1 MQANL
6 FYLNQLSDIPAQG
19 SFSII
24 RYSKCQHTDTHPF
37 HIPKRIG
44 ARRSGGSGSQ
54 HIIHQQDMLSG
65 KAFGTVKAEHAVH
78 ILPPLIRRF
87 ACLRLRMPFAHHRRS
102 IQGKTGNRCNPPGYI
117 LALVVPAYPL
127 FTHRHG
133 RSRRSSGSDRLCR
146 TRRTQPGSRLRQR
159 SAQRVEFRSSCRPC
173 RSCRNRQP

>member
-6 FYLNQLSDIPAQG
+6 FCLNQRSDIPAQG

-78 ILPPLIRRF
+78 ILPPLIRRL

-102 IQGKTGNRCNPPGYI
+102 IQGKTGNRCNPPGYV
-117 LALVVPAYPL
+117 LTLVYPRIRCL
-127 FTHRHG
+127 RGCKGTGTITSIPRKKPDSSSSAAIKRPIISPKSLRPPYF
-133 RSRRSSGSDRLCR
+133 SRCSI
-146 TRRTQPGSRLRQR
+146 RRKSLP
-159 SAQRVEFRSSCRPC
+159 F
-173 RSCRNRQP
+173 

>member
-6 FYLNQLSDIPAQG
+6 FCLNQRSDIPAQG

-78 ILPPLIRRF
+78 ILPPLIRRL

-102 IQGKTGNRCNPPGYI
+102 IQGKTGNRCNPPGYV
-117 LALVVPAYPL
+117 LALVIPAYPL
-127 FTHRHG
+127 FTGMQRNGHYNVYTAKEA
-133 RSRRSSGSDRLCR
+133 RL
-146 TRRTQPGSRLRQR
+146 QQLRCHKA
-159 SAQRVEFRSSCRPC
+159 SHYLT
-173 RSCRNRQP
+173 

>member
-24 RYSKCQHTDTHPF
+24 CYSKCQHTDTHPF

-78 ILPPLIRRF
+78 ILPPLIRRL
-87 ACLRLRMPFAHHRRS
+87 ACLRLRMPLRTTEEVSRERPVTAAIPRAIYSLWLYPRIRCLRGCKGTGTITSIPRKKPDSSSSAAIKRPIISPKSLRPPYFSKCSIRRKS
-102 IQGKTGNRCNPPGYI
+102 LP
-117 LALVVPAYPL
+117 
-127 FTHRHG
+127 F
-133 RSRRSSGSDRLCR
+133 
-146 TRRTQPGSRLRQR
+146 
-159 SAQRVEFRSSCRPC
+159 
-173 RSCRNRQP
+173 

>member
-6 FYLNQLSDIPAQG
+6 FCLNQRSDIPAQG

-37 HIPKRIG
+37 HIPKRIS

-65 KAFGTVKAEHAVH
+65 KAFGIVKAEHAVH
-78 ILPPLIRRF
+78 ILPPLIRRL

-127 FTHRHG
+127 FTGMQRNGHYNVYTRKKPDSSSSAAIK
-133 RSRRSSGSDRLCR
+133 RPIISPKSLRPPYFSKCSIRRKSL
-146 TRRTQPGSRLRQR
+146 P
-159 SAQRVEFRSSCRPC
+159 F
-173 RSCRNRQP
+173 